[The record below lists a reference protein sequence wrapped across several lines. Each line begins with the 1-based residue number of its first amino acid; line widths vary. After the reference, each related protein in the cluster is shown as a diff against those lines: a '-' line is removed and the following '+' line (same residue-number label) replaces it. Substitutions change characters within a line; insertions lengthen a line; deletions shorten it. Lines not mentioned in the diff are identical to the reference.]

1 MSVFA
6 WRVVVFI
13 MGVFSLASVV
23 YMGHASWVKP
33 GFFNLEFLGFF
44 LANAAYIKCIEME
57 YRLREK
63 K

>member
-13 MGVFSLASVV
+13 LAVFSLASVV
-23 YMGHASWVKP
+23 YMGHASLVKP
-33 GFFNLEFLGFF
+33 GFLDLEFLGFF
-44 LANAAYIKCIEME
+44 LANMAYIKCIEIE

>member
-13 MGVFSLASVV
+13 LAVFSLASVV

-33 GFFNLEFLGFF
+33 GFLNLEFLGFF
-44 LANAAYIKCIEME
+44 LANMAYIKCI
-57 YRLREK
+57 
-63 K
+63 